1 MKDRPIFKGP
11 GHRGYARRMKDLEY
25 IFTNEFPNWSP
36 DSGNKI
42 ARETG
47 IPKSTLYSWRQHW
60 IKNRCWRPTNS
71 AHGVHRRIFTDE
83 EEQTVSEYIFSNFLL
98 VNRAFTNQDFKDLI
112 MQAFL
117 EKHKDGPV
125 PEFSVSQGFIE
136 DFKRRNFFST
146 RRAHP
151 KKRPKRDPAKEELF
165 LQRVKEIFDTV
176 DHDRILNVDE
186 TFWSCAPMDL
196 TTWGRR
202 GDEQVDVQLDAKEK
216 EGLTVLACVTASCLI
231 LPLWLIAKGK
241 TDACHEQ
248 LGDPQG
254 HLVAH
259 SESGWTTVETFSQF
273 LMSVRERF
281 ADDDPIYLLL
291 DLYSVHR
298 SDEIK
303 ELAENLGIHLV
314 FIPPGMTDHYQP
326 LDRRVFGVL
335 KQYMRL
341 LWRKEYMTDPLQR
354 FSKRKAVQLLV
365 PAWERISPQI
375 IRSGWSVFF
384 DEDDDD

>member
-1 MKDRPIFKGP
+1 MSRTPIFKGA
-11 GHRGYARRMKDLEY
+11 GYRDYARHMNELEY
-25 IFTNEFPNWSP
+25 IFTREFPNWTPESARR
-36 DSGNKI
+36 I
-42 ARETG
+42 ADGTG
-47 IPKSTLYSWRQHW
+47 VPISTIYSWRQRW
-60 IKNRCWRPTNS
+60 MGDRSWRPTNS
-71 AHGVHRRIFTDE
+71 AHGKHHRVFTDE
-83 EEQTVSEYIFSNFLL
+83 EEQGISEYIFKNFIMA
-98 VNRAFTNQDFKDLI
+98 NRAFTNQDFKDLC
-112 MQAFL
+112 MSAFL
-117 EKHKDGPV
+117 EKHKDGPI
-125 PEFSVSQGFIE
+125 PAFSVSQGFIQ
-136 DFKRRNFFST
+136 DFKDRNFFST
-146 RRAHP
+146 RRVNP
-151 KKRPKRDPAKEELF
+151 KKRPERDP
-165 LQRVKEIFDTV
+165 VKEQQFLHRMKEILENV

-202 GDEQVDVQLDAKEK
+202 GDEEVHVDIDASEK
-216 EGLTVLACVTASCLI
+216 AGLTVVACVTASCLK

-259 SESGWTTVETFSQF
+259 SESGWSTVDTFSQF

-281 ADDDPIYLLL
+281 PDDEPVYLLL

-298 SDEIK
+298 SEEIK
-303 ELAENLGIHLV
+303 QLAESLMIRLI
-314 FIPPGMTDHYQP
+314 FIPPGMTDQYQP

-341 LWRKEYMTDPLQR
+341 LWRREYMTDPSQR

-365 PAWERISPQI
+365 PAWERISTQI
-375 IRSGWSVFF
+375 IRCGWALFDD
-384 DEDDDD
+384 DED